1 MLVTGIFPELAPG
14 KLMEEIKSQRQKK
27 EFIVLDTHTHT
38 KVYYG
43 NKVLGIRRES
53 EDIRKFNCLKAKQ
66 DAGRM
71 MFILLTTWYQ
81 DA

>member
-1 MLVTGIFPELAPG
+1 
-14 KLMEEIKSQRQKK
+14 
-27 EFIVLDTHTHT
+27 
-38 KVYYG
+38 VYYG